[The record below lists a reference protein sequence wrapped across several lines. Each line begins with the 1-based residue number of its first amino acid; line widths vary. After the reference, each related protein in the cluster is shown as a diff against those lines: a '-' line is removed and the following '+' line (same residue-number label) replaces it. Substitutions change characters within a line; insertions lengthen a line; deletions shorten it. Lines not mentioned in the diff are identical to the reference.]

1 MARFDPRTYPD
12 RLAFEAHARNLRRA
26 EFDRLWTRATEW
38 LARQRDEFGGAVVRQ
53 VGGTGSHSPR

>member
-26 EFDRLWTRATEW
+26 EIDRLWSEATAW
-38 LARQRDEFGGAVVRQ
+38 LARRRDEIADTVARQ
-53 VGGTGSHSPR
+53 VGGAGWHSHR